1 MENIT
6 FRDEKNKTLFYGVMH
21 KVGIDPEYD
30 PERAALAY
38 LITMDDVCRAHIEEI
53 YDFGRNCIRLNCFRK
68 GWQTST
74 SRRTVTLA
82 FNLYNGCSTRA
93 NSADVLTIFTGS
105 YQKYY
110 VQALKIRFPHCEW

>member
-1 MENIT
+1 MEIT

-21 KVGIDPEYD
+21 KMGIDPEYD

-38 LITMDDVCRAHIEEI
+38 LITMDDVCREHIADI
-53 YDFGRNCIRLNCFRK
+53 YNFDQNCIRLNCFRK

-74 SRRTVTLA
+74 SRRTITLA
-82 FNLYNGCSTRA
+82 FNLYNSYSTKS
-93 NSADVLTIFTGS
+93 NSADVLTIFSGG

-110 VQALKIRFPHCEW
+110 VQALRIRFPHCGW